1 MNSRKALCAILI
13 LLVGTVMVQG
23 ATVSISKPSAG
34 SFVGGQITIVSN
46 PIPNGGA
53 TVTALLYGY
62 KIGDFV
68 GLTNA
73 ARFLECT
80 AFAAFTTAGGDT
92 IANPRPGT
100 EFPSFPFDARST
112 ATSGLPNAADF
123 VDGTCQKFN
132 IMVQA
137 TFSDVV
143 VISDPREFSI
153 DNRLPP
159 NPLALDLNATGSST
173 DSSTPEVIW
182 FNGGEHYAVTENIT
196 LTAPDIIAENNA
208 FDDDED
214 TGLNKGDTVIIVD
227 ATPAANNGVYRLSV
241 TVAPDEDEL
250 RIDTACTGC
259 SFGEN
264 TSIATEVANDMT
276 MVRPSSDDLWS
287 YNQAMLFNA
296 AGTITDPGNGFADF
310 KINDTIEIFGGV
322 NDGDQFQVTTVAA
335 GVLTI
340 TPNPVAETVPALVMC
355 KGADIY
361 GYNIVA
367 SRTVPSALEET
378 RTDSFPPDT
387 LSLPSDGTYT
397 VYYRTGDDN
406 SDLNSDRNWSAEANQ
421 GTITFTPP
429 VINFGVVPDDNTAS
443 GSEAT
448 SPVTISVSIYAAD
461 GVTKLVPTDAIAV
474 NYSVSGGTATVGGV
488 PPGDF
493 TGGTGTL
500 VFSGVDTQTF
510 DLIIVNDSD
519 NEADETIELLLSGEV
534 NGNLGTRDTFTYTIV
549 DNDVNLT
556 ITDVTQSEG
565 DALDIT
571 DFDFRVSL
579 SSAQSSTVTV
589 NYTTNDGTALA
600 GADYTADA
608 NILTFAAGVTSQ
620 TITISVTGDVTNEAD
635 ETFTVDLTTPLPAGA
650 AIADAQGLGTI
661 QNDDGL
667 TISIDA
673 AEGPQAENVT
683 PLLFDV
689 RLSAV
694 SGQTVTVLANT
705 ADDTALAP
713 GDYTA
718 VVGQLLTFNAGT
730 THLTF
735 AVTLTDDAINECD
748 ETFTTSLTT
757 PTGSL
762 VTIDAGTGT
771 GTGTV
776 TDEDN
781 VQIDIAAPANDVEG
795 NNYTFTITLDTAS
808 VQSITVN
815 YSTNAGT
822 ATTADYTHSTGTVTF
837 VPGDT
842 SEIVNVAITDDA
854 LNECDEAF
862 TMDLTT
868 PAATDCVASVT
879 INTDTAT
886 ATILASDAV
895 QVSAT
900 APGAGAEASS
910 FVFTVDLDT
919 VSTQTVTIDYT
930 TADGTATSAGDYTA
944 TSGTLTFNPG
954 VTSLTVPV
962 ASTGDAVNEC
972 DETFDLDLT
981 NPTGLSCA
989 SVSIAAGA
997 GSVTTT
1003 INDDDAVQVSAT
1015 APGAGAEGSSFVFTV
1030 DLDTVSTQTV
1040 TIDYTTADGTAT
1052 SAGDYMATN
1061 GTLTFNPG
1069 VTSLT
1074 VPVAS
1079 TGDAVNECDETFD
1092 LDLTNPTGLSCA
1104 SVSIA
1109 AGTATTTINA
1119 DAAVQVSVTAPGA
1132 GVEATS
1138 FVFTVE
1144 LDIVSTQTVT
1154 IDYSTADG
1162 TATSA
1167 GDYTATS
1174 GTLTFNPGVTS
1185 LTVPVASTG
1194 DGVNECDETFDLD
1207 LTNPTGLSCASV
1219 SIAGGSATATINDDD
1234 DLAITIVGDG
1244 PKAEGSRFV
1253 FTLTMAPASEQDVA
1267 VDWQTLD
1274 GSATSGGDYTGSG
1287 GPQTVTFAAGTT
1299 SMTVGVDT
1307 TDDAINECDEAFSVD
1322 LTNAD
1327 PASCA
1332 AVVTLGVAAEVTVQ
1346 DTPDIVQITLAGP
1359 APVTEGSDSVFTVTL
1374 DRVSEQTIT
1383 VDYTTTDG
1391 TAGAADY
1398 TPAAG
1403 VTLTFSP
1410 GVTARTIDIA
1420 TADDAVNEAAETFD
1434 LDLTTPTGVSCG
1446 NATIA
1451 AGNATATINDND
1463 ALTISIDDVGEDE
1476 GDAGTVPFVFTVTLS
1491 AVSEQ
1496 VITVDYD
1503 TVDGTATSAADYVDT
1518 GGTLTFGAGTTS
1530 QTLTVE
1536 VNGDL
1541 DCENNEIFTV
1551 ELTTPTGDGVTI
1563 ADGSGTGTI
1572 NDDEVFL
1579 GLDQVTGREN
1589 NWVYVAVEL
1598 AVCEDLQAL
1607 IFSITY
1613 ESNDLTYVEGSE
1625 MVLDGVRVDA
1635 NQVIIDSDA
1644 DGKLVVVVQGV
1655 QGDTN
1660 IIGGN
1665 GNILALSF
1673 RIRPGMTI
1681 GLASA
1686 LTLGDVNATGIDG
1699 EEIVLD
1705 TQDGDI
1711 TAVTTQFKVDGDES
1725 GDPTAPT
1732 TVASGGRAISSTDAV
1747 YLYRAV
1753 KYGAFDFVPVIP
1765 QSVRDAAAA
1774 EFTSDREIV
1783 SFVRGLGN
1791 ALDVDGDL
1799 NVEAEQDLV
1808 YLYRFIDNGGAAGPT
1823 VPPAHA
1829 AVEADVEAAI
1839 QLNLGLLDP
1848 PVNSTVVAD
1857 DIDPIV
1863 DSAATTEPADGTTD
1877 PLVIYFSESLR
1888 DDGTTNLIADNG
1900 PVGFITSSRGVVD
1913 GDFSITVSG
1922 DGRSV
1927 SVAPI
1932 GGNWSTGE
1940 TVTVDMDTVDDV
1952 AGNQGSDNDTGDADN
1967 THTFTIP

>member
-989 SVSIAAGA
+989 SVSIAAG
-997 GSVTTT
+997 
-1003 INDDDAVQVSAT
+1003 
-1015 APGAGAEGSSFVFTV
+1015 
-1030 DLDTVSTQTV
+1030 
-1040 TIDYTTADGTAT
+1040 
-1052 SAGDYMATN
+1052 
-1061 GTLTFNPG
+1061 
-1069 VTSLT
+1069 
-1074 VPVAS
+1074 
-1079 TGDAVNECDETFD
+1079 
-1092 LDLTNPTGLSCA
+1092 
-1104 SVSIA
+1104 
-1109 AGTATTTINA
+1109 TATTTINA

-1589 NWVYVAVEL
+1589 NWVYTAVEL

>member
-429 VINFGVVPDDNTAS
+429 VINFGFVPDDNTAS

-989 SVSIAAGA
+989 SVSIAAG
-997 GSVTTT
+997 
-1003 INDDDAVQVSAT
+1003 
-1015 APGAGAEGSSFVFTV
+1015 
-1030 DLDTVSTQTV
+1030 
-1040 TIDYTTADGTAT
+1040 
-1052 SAGDYMATN
+1052 
-1061 GTLTFNPG
+1061 
-1069 VTSLT
+1069 
-1074 VPVAS
+1074 
-1079 TGDAVNECDETFD
+1079 
-1092 LDLTNPTGLSCA
+1092 
-1104 SVSIA
+1104 
-1109 AGTATTTINA
+1109 TATTTINA

-1589 NWVYVAVEL
+1589 NWVYTAVEL

>member
-227 ATPAANNGVYRLSV
+227 ATTAANNGVYRLSV

-264 TSIATEVANDMT
+264 TEIATEVANDMT

-762 VTIDAGTGT
+762 VTIAAGT

-989 SVSIAAGA
+989 SVSIAAG
-997 GSVTTT
+997 
-1003 INDDDAVQVSAT
+1003 
-1015 APGAGAEGSSFVFTV
+1015 
-1030 DLDTVSTQTV
+1030 
-1040 TIDYTTADGTAT
+1040 
-1052 SAGDYMATN
+1052 
-1061 GTLTFNPG
+1061 
-1069 VTSLT
+1069 
-1074 VPVAS
+1074 
-1079 TGDAVNECDETFD
+1079 
-1092 LDLTNPTGLSCA
+1092 
-1104 SVSIA
+1104 
-1109 AGTATTTINA
+1109 TATTTINA

-1194 DGVNECDETFDLD
+1194 DAVNECEETFDLD

-1219 SIAGGSATATINDDD
+1219 SIAGGGGSATATINDDD

-1446 NATIA
+1446 NAAIA
-1451 AGNATATINDND
+1451 VSNATATINDND

-1503 TVDGTATSAADYVDT
+1503 TVDGTATSAADYVHT
-1518 GGTLTFGAGTTS
+1518 GGTLTFGAGTTA
-1530 QTLTVE
+1530 QTLTVQ

-1541 DCENNEIFTV
+1541 DCENDEVFTV

-1589 NWVYVAVEL
+1589 NWVYTAVEL

-1613 ESNDLTYVEGSE
+1613 ESNDLTYAEGSE
-1625 MVLDGVRVDA
+1625 MVLDGARVDE

-1655 QGDTN
+1655 EGDTN
-1660 IIGGN
+1660 INGGN

>member
-1 MNSRKALCAILI
+1 M
-13 LLVGTVMVQG
+13 
-23 ATVSISKPSAG
+23 
-34 SFVGGQITIVSN
+34 
-46 PIPNGGA
+46 
-53 TVTALLYGY
+53 
-62 KIGDFV
+62 
-68 GLTNA
+68 
-73 ARFLECT
+73 
-80 AFAAFTTAGGDT
+80 
-92 IANPRPGT
+92 
-100 EFPSFPFDARST
+100 
-112 ATSGLPNAADF
+112 
-123 VDGTCQKFN
+123 
-132 IMVQA
+132 
-137 TFSDVV
+137 
-143 VISDPREFSI
+143 
-153 DNRLPP
+153 
-159 NPLALDLNATGSST
+159 
-173 DSSTPEVIW
+173 
-182 FNGGEHYAVTENIT
+182 
-196 LTAPDIIAENNA
+196 
-208 FDDDED
+208 
-214 TGLNKGDTVIIVD
+214 
-227 ATPAANNGVYRLSV
+227 
-241 TVAPDEDEL
+241 
-250 RIDTACTGC
+250 
-259 SFGEN
+259 
-264 TSIATEVANDMT
+264 
-276 MVRPSSDDLWS
+276 
-287 YNQAMLFNA
+287 
-296 AGTITDPGNGFADF
+296 
-310 KINDTIEIFGGV
+310 
-322 NDGDQFQVTTVAA
+322 
-335 GVLTI
+335 
-340 TPNPVAETVPALVMC
+340 
-355 KGADIY
+355 
-361 GYNIVA
+361 
-367 SRTVPSALEET
+367 
-378 RTDSFPPDT
+378 
-387 LSLPSDGTYT
+387 
-397 VYYRTGDDN
+397 
-406 SDLNSDRNWSAEANQ
+406 
-421 GTITFTPP
+421 
-429 VINFGVVPDDNTAS
+429 
-443 GSEAT
+443 
-448 SPVTISVSIYAAD
+448 
-461 GVTKLVPTDAIAV
+461 
-474 NYSVSGGTATVGGV
+474 
-488 PPGDF
+488 
-493 TGGTGTL
+493 
-500 VFSGVDTQTF
+500 
-510 DLIIVNDSD
+510 
-519 NEADETIELLLSGEV
+519 
-534 NGNLGTRDTFTYTIV
+534 
-549 DNDVNLT
+549 
-556 ITDVTQSEG
+556 
-565 DALDIT
+565 
-571 DFDFRVSL
+571 
-579 SSAQSSTVTV
+579 
-589 NYTTNDGTALA
+589 
-600 GADYTADA
+600 
-608 NILTFAAGVTSQ
+608 
-620 TITISVTGDVTNEAD
+620 
-635 ETFTVDLTTPLPAGA
+635 
-650 AIADAQGLGTI
+650 
-661 QNDDGL
+661 
-667 TISIDA
+667 
-673 AEGPQAENVT
+673 
-683 PLLFDV
+683 
-689 RLSAV
+689 
-694 SGQTVTVLANT
+694 
-705 ADDTALAP
+705 
-713 GDYTA
+713 
-718 VVGQLLTFNAGT
+718 
-730 THLTF
+730 
-735 AVTLTDDAINECD
+735 
-748 ETFTTSLTT
+748 
-757 PTGSL
+757 
-762 VTIDAGTGT
+762 
-771 GTGTV
+771 
-776 TDEDN
+776 
-781 VQIDIAAPANDVEG
+781 
-795 NNYTFTITLDTAS
+795 
-808 VQSITVN
+808 
-815 YSTNAGT
+815 
-822 ATTADYTHSTGTVTF
+822 
-837 VPGDT
+837 
-842 SEIVNVAITDDA
+842 
-854 LNECDEAF
+854 
-862 TMDLTT
+862 
-868 PAATDCVASVT
+868 
-879 INTDTAT
+879 
-886 ATILASDAV
+886 
-895 QVSAT
+895 SAT

-989 SVSIAAGA
+989 SVSIAAG
-997 GSVTTT
+997 
-1003 INDDDAVQVSAT
+1003 
-1015 APGAGAEGSSFVFTV
+1015 
-1030 DLDTVSTQTV
+1030 
-1040 TIDYTTADGTAT
+1040 
-1052 SAGDYMATN
+1052 
-1061 GTLTFNPG
+1061 
-1069 VTSLT
+1069 
-1074 VPVAS
+1074 
-1079 TGDAVNECDETFD
+1079 
-1092 LDLTNPTGLSCA
+1092 
-1104 SVSIA
+1104 
-1109 AGTATTTINA
+1109 
-1119 DAAVQVSVTAPGA
+1119 
-1132 GVEATS
+1132 
-1138 FVFTVE
+1138 
-1144 LDIVSTQTVT
+1144 
-1154 IDYSTADG
+1154 
-1162 TATSA
+1162 
-1167 GDYTATS
+1167 
-1174 GTLTFNPGVTS
+1174 
-1185 LTVPVASTG
+1185 
-1194 DGVNECDETFDLD
+1194 
-1207 LTNPTGLSCASV
+1207 
-1219 SIAGGSATATINDDD
+1219 GGSATATINDDD

-1589 NWVYVAVEL
+1589 NWVYTAVEL